1 MILTRHFHPGKKPAM
16 TATPLPVRCTAFAG
30 TRRLAAG
37 APAEVAV
44 AVRAALDAGET
55 AAVLVFD
62 DDSGAPVDFDLRGDV
77 AAVHA
82 RYAAQEPAAAAP
94 AAKRGPGRPRLGVV
108 TREVGLLPRHWDW
121 LAAQPGGASAALRRL
136 VEQARRN
143 GAGADRRRQ
152 ARDATYRVMAAIAGD
167 LPGFEEAARA
177 LFAGDPA
184 RFAQGIEA
192 WPGDVRAYLAAL
204 AAAGFD

>member
-1 MILTRHFHPGKKPAM
+1 M